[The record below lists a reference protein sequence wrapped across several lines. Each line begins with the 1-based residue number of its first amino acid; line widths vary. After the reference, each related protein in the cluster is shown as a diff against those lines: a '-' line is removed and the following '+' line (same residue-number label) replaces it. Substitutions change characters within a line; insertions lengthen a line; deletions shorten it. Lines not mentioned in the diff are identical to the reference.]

1 VQGEEGIE
9 RLVEGQKR
17 NTRERRVL
25 RVCWDSGVFFCKR
38 QRVRERESVFLPG
51 RVSINSSPFAVKRG
65 LQSPPPSTCHS
76 HLDPQI
82 VHRNQTRLRSSA
94 CAVRDK
100 AENPVCHVK
109 LLHLVQIRHIFD
121 FYNFFLQLLTHVSI

>member
-51 RVSINSSPFAVKRG
+51 RVSIRLVSFCRETRTTV
-65 LQSPPPSTCHS
+65 PSTVHVS
-76 HLDPQI
+76 LTPRSPDYPQEPDPPA
-82 VHRNQTRLRSSA
+82 VL
-94 CAVRDK
+94 CVRDK
-100 AENPVCHVK
+100 AENPVSREVASFGSDSPY
-109 LLHLVQIRHIFD
+109 L
-121 FYNFFLQLLTHVSI
+121 